1 MVPSVFLYPKQLQ
14 RKLVNLAVGDDPSH
28 LGSEIIKKSLFA
40 QTQTHCHNRVLTE
53 TRSGLTGG
61 WCDDPQTATSVT
73 IRRLSTILPTG
84 SEMMYSSY
92 VERNT
97 QTQMTFIDG
106 LIASGYVLDEENFD
120 EGCYV
125 KTDADGFIHIYQ
137 IGEDEG
143 EWNYVKMTEDFDVL
157 TEKTFTV

>member
-1 MVPSVFLYPKQLQ
+1 MTHRTWAVKSSKNHCLL
-14 RKLVNLAVGDDPSH
+14 KLKPIATTGFSLSQDRDS
-28 LGSEIIKKSLFA
+28 LGAGVIYAK
-40 QTQTHCHNRVLTE
+40 
-53 TRSGLTGG
+53 TRS
-61 WCDDPQTATSVT
+61 SVT

-143 EWNYVKMTEDFDVL
+143 EWNYVKMTEDYDVL
-157 TEKTFTV
+157 TEKTFTI

>member
-1 MVPSVFLYPKQLQ
+1 MTHRTWAVKSSKNHCLL
-14 RKLVNLAVGDDPSH
+14 KLKPIATTGFSLSQDRDS
-28 LGSEIIKKSLFA
+28 LGAGVIYAK
-40 QTQTHCHNRVLTE
+40 
-53 TRSGLTGG
+53 TR
-61 WCDDPQTATSVT
+61 PSVT

-106 LIASGYVLDEENFD
+106 LIASGYVQGEDERFD
-120 EGCYV
+120 ADCYV
-125 KTDADGFIHIYQ
+125 KWSFADGVIHVYQ
-137 IGEDEG
+137 QGEDEG